1 MATGAGAHPDTEQ
14 AVAGMGAKRLPV
26 VIGLTGSSGAA
37 LAVRAV
43 EVLGAL
49 GVPMHIAYTAAC
61 KQVWPDELGHP
72 IADDLADWKRRFGAR
87 VFNPDDFRA
96 PASSGSF
103 ATAGMIVVPCSMRTV
118 AAVAAG
124 LSSNLVERA
133 ADVTIKEGR
142 PLVLV
147 AREAPLSAIHL
158 ENMLKLARLGVRIV
172 PPVPQFYLH
181 PQTMDEV
188 VDLIARRALAILGI
202 EEALP
207 PALRWRG
214 EEE

>member
-1 MATGAGAHPDTEQ
+1 MMAVQPPDT
-14 AVAGMGAKRLPV
+14 ATMAGTGAKRPPV
-26 VIGLTGSSGAA
+26 VVGITGSSGVA

-49 GVPMHIAYTAAC
+49 GVPIHIAYTAAC
-61 KQVWPDELGHP
+61 KQVWPDELGRP

-158 ENMLKLARLGVRIV
+158 ENLLKLARLGVRIV

-181 PQTMDEV
+181 PQTMDEM
-188 VDLIARRALAILGI
+188 VDRLARRALAILGI
-202 EEALP
+202 AEALP
-207 PALRWRG
+207 PDMRWRG
-214 EEE
+214 DEE